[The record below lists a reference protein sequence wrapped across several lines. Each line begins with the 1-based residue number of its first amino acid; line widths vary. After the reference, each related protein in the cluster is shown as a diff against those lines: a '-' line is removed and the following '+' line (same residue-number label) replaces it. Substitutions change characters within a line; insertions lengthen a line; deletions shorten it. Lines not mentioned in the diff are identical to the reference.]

1 MMVNLAIH
9 AWEMTDIRFAFESS
23 TWVLPKRSEE
33 TEIEIN
39 HKKDTTVKIVFS
51 PDCIIFK

>member
-39 HKKDTTVKIVFS
+39 H
-51 PDCIIFK
+51 